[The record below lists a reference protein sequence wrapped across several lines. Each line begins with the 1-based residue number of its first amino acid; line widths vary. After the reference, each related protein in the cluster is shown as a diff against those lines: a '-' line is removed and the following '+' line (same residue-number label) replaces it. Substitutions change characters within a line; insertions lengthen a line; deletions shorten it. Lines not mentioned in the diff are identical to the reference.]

1 MMKKRI
7 IILLIVTISLS
18 LIGLI
23 SIQLYWIK
31 NAISVKEVNF
41 DRGVS
46 EAVSSAIYKYNKIE
60 LANKFFNKRVQN
72 QQFDQFYNILDSLN
86 RLQYQKLFSGENAA
100 ENNIHNEDEAYQ
112 SQWSENR
119 GGFFISRTITEN
131 VEHHS
136 DTSFYAGSMAGPP
149 TGEGYAKRS
158 TTSNI
163 EESSFRV
170 FRERTKII
178 NDFFD
183 DLFHNRASINLPNDV
198 RQSVLD
204 SLINRELQN
213 NGINTEYD
221 FGIYNP
227 VLNTISAEKNG
238 KHSEKILKEGYVFSL
253 YPNDIFTH
261 PESLLIYFPNK
272 TRYVLSTLNV
282 MLGISTIFIFII
294 IFSFVFIIFT
304 LIRHKKLSVM
314 KNDFINNMTHE
325 LKTPISTISLACQ
338 ALHDKDVQKTDKLF
352 NSYVNMINEE
362 NKRLGTMTEKV
373 LQTALIDKGK
383 LKLNFTGIDMH
394 EIVENAIEKI
404 SLQLKNRQGEIKK
417 QLNAECTYLEGDKVH
432 IANVIFNLL
441 DNAIKYTKNNPYII
455 VTTDNTEQGV
465 LISIKDNGVGIGKA
479 HQKKIFENLYRIST
493 GNIHDVKGFGLGL
506 SYAKNVVELH
516 NGYIDLESEINKGS
530 TFTIFL
536 PFGFNKHSNN

>member
-204 SLINRELQN
+204 SLINRALQN